1 MSNASVNSRLS
12 EASGALATAVA
23 NTMEQTLPW
32 YRELGAQER
41 SWVGQVAQAGIQAF
55 IDWNSH
61 PDRNIA
67 LTSDVFGAAPRELT
81 RAVTFEQTV
90 ALVRTTIDVVEKSVD
105 SFIPQHEQQQ
115 FREAVLRYSREIAF
129 SAAEVYAR
137 AAEARGAWDARLEA
151 LIIDAF
157 MRNSATEEIL
167 SQASALGWS
176 TTGSLLVMAGS
187 PPEVDAEAAL
197 SVMRRAAVN
206 HSLDLLTGIQGTVMF
221 AVIGGAGLDSQKTP
235 RLITPFFGPG
245 AVVVS
250 DTVIGLSEI
259 GAAAQSCASA
269 FRAAGSM
276 ISSSIIS
283 SSTISSSNNSGS
295 KTWSPKSPRPIHVSE
310 LLPER
315 AVLGD
320 PTAKEE
326 LIDLI
331 YLPLAG
337 DPALLDTA
345 IAYLDNSQSLEATGR
360 TLFVHPNTV
369 RYRIKRIADLT
380 GYDLTNSREA
390 FAIRIS
396 IVLGRSALP

>member
-1 MSNASVNSRLS
+1 MSSDSVTTRLTQ
-12 EASGALATAVA
+12 ASGALATAVA
-23 NTMEQTLPW
+23 NRMEETLPW

-61 PDRNIA
+61 PDKDIT

-90 ALVRTTIDVVEKSVD
+90 ALVRTTINVVETSVD
-105 SFIPQHEQQQ
+105 SFIPPKEQQQ

-137 AAEARGAWDARLEA
+137 AAESRGAWDARLEA
-151 LIIDAF
+151 LIIDAL
-157 MRNSATEEIL
+157 MRDSATDEIL

-176 TTGSLLVMAGS
+176 TTGSTLVMAGS

-206 HSLDLLTGIQGTVMF
+206 HSLDLLTGVQGTIMF
-221 AVIGGAGLDSQKTP
+221 AVIGGSGLDSNITP
-235 RLITPFFGPG
+235 RLITPYFGPG

-250 DTVIGLSEI
+250 DTVTGLTEI
-259 GAAAQSCASA
+259 GAAAQACVSA
-269 FRAAGSM
+269 LRAAHSW
-276 ISSSIIS
+276 
-283 SSTISSSNNSGS
+283 TA
-295 KTWSPKSPRPIHVSE
+295 PPRPVHVSE

-320 PTAKEE
+320 TAAREE
-326 LIDLI
+326 LIAHI
-331 YLPLAG
+331 YRPLTG
-337 DPALLDTA
+337 DPALLGTA
-345 IAYLDNSQSLEATGR
+345 VAYLDNSQSLEATGR
-360 TLFVHPNTV
+360 AIFVHPNTV
-369 RYRIKRIADLT
+369 RYRLKRVADLT

-390 FAIRIS
+390 FAVRVS
-396 IVLGRSALP
+396 ILLGRLT

>member
-105 SFIPQHEQQQ
+105 SFIPPHEQQQ

-221 AVIGGAGLDSQKTP
+221 AVIGGTGLDSHKTP

-276 ISSSIIS
+276 ISSSMIS
-283 SSTISSSNNSGS
+283 NS
-295 KTWSPKSPRPIHVSE
+295 KSPRPIHVSE

-326 LIDLI
+326 LIELI

>member
-1 MSNASVNSRLS
+1 MNNASVNSRLS

-23 NTMEQTLPW
+23 TTMEQTLPW
-32 YRELGAQER
+32 YRELGAKER

-55 IDWNSH
+55 IDWNSN
-61 PDRNIA
+61 PNKNIA

-90 ALVRTTIDVVEKSVD
+90 ALVRTTIDVVETSLD
-105 SFIPQHEQQQ
+105 SFIPPHEQQQ

-157 MRNSATEEIL
+157 MRNSTTDEIL

-176 TTGSLLVMAGS
+176 TTGSLIVMAGS
-187 PPEVDAEAAL
+187 PPEIDAEAAL

-221 AVIGGAGLDSQKTP
+221 AVIGGTGLDSHKSP

-245 AVVVS
+245 PVVVS
-250 DTVIGLSEI
+250 DTVTALTEV
-259 GAAAQSCASA
+259 GAAAQACASA
-269 FRAAGSM
+269 YRAAGSM
-276 ISSSIIS
+276 IASSMI
-283 SSTISSSNNSGS
+283 SGS
-295 KTWSPKSPRPIHVSE
+295 MSPPPRPIHVSE

-320 PTAKEE
+320 ADAKEE

-331 YLPLAG
+331 YRPLVG

-345 IAYLDNSQSLEATGR
+345 IAYLDNSHSLEATGR

-380 GYDLTNSREA
+380 GYDLTHSREA
-390 FAIRIS
+390 FAVRIS
-396 IVLGRSALP
+396 IVLGRTSLH

>member
-1 MSNASVNSRLS
+1 MSSESVNSRLS

-61 PDRNIA
+61 PEKDIA

-90 ALVRTTIDVVEKSVD
+90 ALVRTTIDVVESSVD
-105 SFIPQHEQQQ
+105 SFIPPQEQQQ

-151 LIIDAF
+151 LIIDAL
-157 MRNSATEEIL
+157 MRDIATDEIL

-176 TTGSLLVMAGS
+176 TTGSSLVMAGS

-197 SVMRRAAVN
+197 SVMRRAAIN
-206 HSLDLLTGIQGTVMF
+206 HSLDLLTGVQGTVMF
-221 AVIGGAGLDSQKTP
+221 AVIGGSGLDSDVTP
-235 RLITPFFGPG
+235 RLITPYFGPG

-250 DTVIGLSEI
+250 DPVTGLTNI
-259 GAAAQSCASA
+259 GAAAQACASA
-269 FRAAGSM
+269 YRAAASM
-276 ISSSIIS
+276 
-283 SSTISSSNNSGS
+283 T
-295 KTWSPKSPRPIHVSE
+295 TPPRPVHVSE

-320 PTAKEE
+320 FAAKEE
-326 LIDLI
+326 LIARI
-331 YLPLAG
+331 YQPLAA

-345 IAYLDNSQSLEATGR
+345 VAYLDNSQSLEATGR
-360 TLFVHPNTV
+360 ALFVHPNTV
-369 RYRIKRIADLT
+369 RYRLKRIADHT

-390 FAIRIS
+390 FAVRVS
-396 IVLGRSALP
+396 LVLGRT

>member
-157 MRNSATEEIL
+157 MRNSATDEIL

-221 AVIGGAGLDSQKTP
+221 AVIGGAGLDSHKTP

-276 ISSSIIS
+276 ISSSMIS
-283 SSTISSSNNSGS
+283 SS
-295 KTWSPKSPRPIHVSE
+295 KSPRPIHVSE

-326 LIDLI
+326 LIELI

-360 TLFVHPNTV
+360 SLFVHPNTV

-380 GYDLTNSREA
+380 GCDLTNSREA

>member
-1 MSNASVNSRLS
+1 MSHPSVNSRLS

-23 NTMEQTLPW
+23 RTMEETLPW

-61 PDRNIA
+61 PDKNIA

-90 ALVRTTIDVVEKSVD
+90 ALVRTTIDVVETSVD
-105 SFIPQHEQQQ
+105 SFIPPQEQQQ

-157 MRNSATEEIL
+157 MRNSATDEIL

-176 TTGSLLVMAGS
+176 TAGTSLVLAGS

-221 AVIGGAGLDSQKTP
+221 AVIGGTGLDADKTP
-235 RLITPFFGPG
+235 RLLTPFFGPG

-250 DTVIGLSEI
+250 DTVTGLTAI
-259 GAAAQSCASA
+259 GAAAQACASA
-269 FRAAGSM
+269 YRAAGSM
-276 ISSSIIS
+276 MTGSMSS
-283 SSTISSSNNSGS
+283 
-295 KTWSPKSPRPIHVSE
+295 PPRPIHVSE

-320 PTAKEE
+320 TEAREE
-326 LIDLI
+326 LIELI
-331 YLPLAG
+331 YGPLLG
-337 DPALLDTA
+337 EPALLDTA

-369 RYRIKRIADLT
+369 RYRLKRIADLT
-380 GYDLTNSREA
+380 GYDLTHSREA
-390 FAIRIS
+390 FAVRIS
-396 IVLGRSALP
+396 IVLGSTTIR